1 MSRWACAAIQGRRR
15 PLTSGFLDADLEFRA
30 GPGGRIRKDLEPR
43 QDRVLDQSIL
53 EERRTPVAD
62 VVVDRVDALGDALQ
76 DELADCL
83 QRHWGLW
90 QIRTGVVGS

>member
-1 MSRWACAAIQGRRR
+1 MSRWV
-15 PLTSGFLDADLEFRA
+15 RA
-30 GPGGRIRKDLEPR
+30 GPGGRIRKDLEPP
-43 QDRVLDQSIL
+43 QDRVLDPSML

-83 QRHWGLW
+83 QRHWGRW
-90 QIRTGVVGS
+90 QILTGVVAS